1 MRTKRTGA
9 ELRRRVLPEVI
20 LVTLAVVAGASSSL
34 AQSRSASPPDW
45 MEAAGGR
52 MAFDSATVAQNT
64 SPPPY
69 RVTSSFPLG
78 PGDVYVKTGGIFRAR
93 NFPVFTYITFAYKVT
108 ESQRQFLTSQ
118 LPKWAFTDLF
128 DIEAKTQGSATKDQ
142 MRLMVQTLLADR
154 FRLSAHYEMRDVPVF
169 ALVLDQPGKLGPL
182 LQKHPEDVPC
192 PTTPWAP
199 SPAPM
204 GPPQFVDARF
214 PENCGGIVDMAPSVP
229 GRVRRG
235 ARNVSLDLVA
245 SSMTS
250 GPGSEID
257 RPVLNETGLTGTY
270 DVAIEFGPDTGPTPA
285 VSGGSQRDSTA
296 PTYLE
301 ALRVQMG
308 LRLEPR
314 TGPVTFLVIDY
325 IEEPPA
331 N

>member
-1 MRTKRTGA
+1 MRTKSTRA
-9 ELRRRVLPEVI
+9 EIGRRVLFRVI
-20 LVTLAVVAGASSSL
+20 VLCLAVGAGAIESL
-34 AQSRSASPPDW
+34 AQSRSASPADW
-45 MEAAGGR
+45 MEAAGGK
-52 MAFDSATVAQNT
+52 MAFDSVTVTQNS

-69 RVTSSFPLG
+69 RVASSFPLG
-78 PGDVYVKTGGIFRAR
+78 PGDVYVNTGGTFRAR
-93 NFPVFTYITFAYKVT
+93 NFPVFTYISFAYKVT
-108 ESQRQFLTSQ
+108 ENQRQSLSSQ
-118 LPKWAFTDLF
+118 LPKWAFTDRF
-128 DIEAKTQGSATKDQ
+128 DIEAKAQGSPTKDQ

-154 FRLSAHYEMRDVPVF
+154 FRLSVHYEMRDVPVF

-182 LQKHPEDVPC
+182 LQKHPEDVAC

-214 PENCGGIVDMAPSVP
+214 PENCGGIVDMAPSGP

-250 GPGSEID
+250 GEGSEID

-270 DVAIEFGPDTGPTPA
+270 DVAIEFAPDAGATPA
-285 VSGGSQRDSTA
+285 ASGGSQRDSSG
-296 PTYLE
+296 PSYLD
-301 ALRVQMG
+301 ALRDQMG

-314 TGPVTFLVIDY
+314 TGAVTFIVIDY
-325 IEEPPA
+325 IEAPPA